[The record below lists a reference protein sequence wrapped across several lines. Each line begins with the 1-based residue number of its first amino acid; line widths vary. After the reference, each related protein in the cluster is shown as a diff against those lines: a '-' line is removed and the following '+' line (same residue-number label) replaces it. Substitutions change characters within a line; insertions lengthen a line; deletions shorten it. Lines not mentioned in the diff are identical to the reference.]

1 METRS
6 EATLIVKAE
15 LAESKVL
22 LAETIEQSKVADAYA
37 ELLRSKITM
46 LEQQVMWCESRI
58 QHLESE
64 ALTEYTKAFPNEE
77 PEEGETK

>member
-6 EATLIVKAE
+6 DATRIVKKE
-15 LAESKVL
+15 LANSRVL

-46 LEQQVMWCESRI
+46 LEQQVMWCESRLH
-58 QHLESE
+58 HLESE

-77 PEEGETK
+77 SKEGEAK